1 MIRIRRAMTG
11 YEDGNVPCHMVYVD
25 DLKAWLRAH
34 QYPRS
39 YNHTAHNGMIDD
51 LLREIEDAEKE
62 G

>member
-25 DLKAWLRAH
+25 DLKAWLRGH

-39 YNHTAHNGMIDD
+39 YNATEHNGVID
-51 LLREIEDAEKE
+51 DAEKE

>member
-1 MIRIRRAMTG
+1 MIRVRWASMSDPVVHV
-11 YEDGNVPCHMVYVD
+11 E

-39 YNHTAHNGMIDD
+39 YNAAEHNGVIDD
-51 LLREIEDAEKE
+51 LLQEIEKAEKE